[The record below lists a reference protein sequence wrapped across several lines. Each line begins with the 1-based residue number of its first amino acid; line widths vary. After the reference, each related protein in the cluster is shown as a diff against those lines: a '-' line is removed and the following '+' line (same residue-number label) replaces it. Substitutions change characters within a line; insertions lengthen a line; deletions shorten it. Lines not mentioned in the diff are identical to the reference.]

1 LDIQEIGYKEHASAY
16 LASAWLSRSEKVET
30 SRFLVDLYRNLC
42 ENITIETEIDYL
54 SALLVT
60 GRILD
65 TKTKRRN
72 LIEEITNFIP
82 LLKTSVIEVLTAP
95 VIGSNDKSGAE
106 KLIEAYKVNDNDLAA
121 ALLTTSYVYITQ
133 EIESVKKIAELW
145 GIIRDEDLVQHK
157 LDYLAAILASG
168 RIRDLKAKV
177 DVIKEIRQITK
188 DLKKV
193 IVDKYQLDLENIE
206 QRDIAC
212 AFITAAYVSI
222 TPPIE
227 TSSQII
233 GLWEETRNNVN
244 LDNSDLDLINAI
256 LICGVIRGFRL
267 DEDWKI
273 LNNKIESIRTNL
285 S

>member
-1 LDIQEIGYKEHASAY
+1 M
-16 LASAWLSRSEKVET
+16 SRLEKVET
-30 SRFLVDLYRNLC
+30 SRFLVDIYNNIC
-42 ENITIETEIDYL
+42 ENIKIDTEIDYL

-82 LLKTSVIEVLTAP
+82 LLKNAIIEILTAP
-95 VIGSNDKSGAE
+95 VIGSDDKDGAA
-106 KLIEAYKVNDNDLAA
+106 KLVSAYTVNDNDLAA

-133 EIESVKKIAELW
+133 EIESVKKITELW
-145 GIIRDEDLVQHK
+145 GIIRNEDLVQHK

-168 RIRDLKAKV
+168 RIRDLKATV
-177 DVIKEIRQITK
+177 DVLKEIRQITK
-188 DLKKV
+188 DLKKF

-212 AFITAAYVSI
+212 AYITAAYVSI

-233 GLWEETRNNVN
+233 GLWEETRNKVK
-244 LDNSDLDLINAI
+244 LDNSERDLIVSI
-256 LICGVIRGFRL
+256 LLCGVIRGFKL
-267 DEDWKI
+267 DEDWEI

-285 S
+285 E